1 MYHEVPSSIKA
12 KCLFCRYK
20 VLFQSSSMHNTID
33 ATAEGQGPIKNY
45 NQHMAIY
52 YVVFVVI
59 FTFMIINIYI
69 ALIILTF
76 QRQGEKEIEGGLDR
90 NQVGN
95 TFSMQKILGIQRVFT
110 LRSFCLKT
118 ERLAPIFSLRNWKV
132 SPEVCG
138 KIRTSSLAFGIG
150 PDCLLMCVPWYYYV
164 ENKNWSYLL
173 T

>member
-95 TFSMQKILGIQRVFT
+95 TLSMQKILGIQRVFT

-118 ERLAPIFSLRNWKV
+118 ERLAPIFSLRN
-132 SPEVCG
+132 
-138 KIRTSSLAFGIG
+138 
-150 PDCLLMCVPWYYYV
+150 
-164 ENKNWSYLL
+164 
-173 T
+173 